1 MPRRRMMMDGV
12 MVMDVA
18 LLITMNMMIKIMTI
32 IKKLRINQLN
42 INNITITVHM
52 KFEKLTIKATCQH
65 HKNCG
70 KI

>member
-18 LLITMNMMIKIMTI
+18 LLITMNMIKIMTI
-32 IKKLRINQLN
+32 IKKLRINKLN

-52 KFEKLTIKATCQH
+52 RFEKLTVKATCQH